1 MGDRPVTRAEEYL
14 ALAYEYAGA
23 AERLA
28 SNTAGIL
35 RPFDAL
41 IAQSLELSFK
51 AVLSRQGTPEELLI
65 LIGHGL
71 ERCRRHTL
79 EDGFA
84 TSSEVAA
91 LVDELDGSHGAQ
103 SLRYPSYI
111 YQAPELEAHGACT
124 VLVAH
129 LAVVDAYI
137 HGVAL

>member
-1 MGDRPVTRAEEYL
+1 MTRAEEYL

-41 IAQSLELSFK
+41 VAQSLELSFK

-71 ERCRRHTL
+71 ERCQRHAL
-79 EDGFA
+79 EDGFTA
-84 TSSEVAA
+84 SSEVSA
-91 LVDELDGSHGAQ
+91 LVDELDGAHGAQ

-111 YQAPELEAHGACT
+111 YQAPELDTHRACG

-129 LAVVDAYI
+129 LAAVDVYN
-137 HGVAL
+137 HGEEP